1 MSCNDCGQDPVAY
14 LESLALHGV
23 KLGLRNISALMD
35 ACDNPHRTYP
45 TVHVAG
51 TNGKGSTLAFLAAIL
66 EASGYRTGRFTS
78 PHLLD
83 ITERFLVGNRPMDTS
98 DLHESVFFFRDIS
111 GQLGLTPT
119 YFEMNTAMAF
129 RWFARRHVD
138 IALTEVGMG
147 GRFDSTN
154 ILVPEVCAITNIDM
168 DHTQYLGDTPAA
180 IAFEKAGILKPG
192 VPAVIG
198 ETGREALPVIREQAA
213 LRKAP
218 LHCLG
223 PEYTCEAGGT
233 AWNPVMTYRGFGRE
247 WTGLALGLAGA
258 HQVHNAALA
267 VSTALL
273 LCDAFPRITEREI
286 RMGLSSARWPGR
298 LERVLDTP
306 PVFMDAAHNPA
317 GCRAL
322 ARTLERCVLVFSVS
336 ADKDAAA
343 MMDILAPIASPLILT
358 TYQGGRALPIDR
370 LLRQAGGRK
379 VLSFPRMDE
388 ALEAGMRHACKE
400 KPLLIT
406 GSIYG
411 AGEARRILMERY
423 GAAPLP
429 FDSAPA

>member
-1 MSCNDCGQDPVAY
+1 MVPPWP
-14 LESLALHGV
+14 SLV
-23 KLGLRNISALMD
+23 
-35 ACDNPHRTYP
+35 CP
-45 TVHVAG
+45 
-51 TNGKGSTLAFLAAIL
+51 AAW
-66 EASGYRTGRFTS
+66 
-78 PHLLD
+78 LL
-83 ITERFLVGNRPMDTS
+83 
-98 DLHESVFFFRDIS
+98 
-111 GQLGLTPT
+111 
-119 YFEMNTAMAF
+119 
-129 RWFARRHVD
+129 
-138 IALTEVGMG
+138 LTEVGMG
-147 GRFDSTN
+147 GRLTPPISLFPS
-154 ILVPEVCAITNIDM
+154 VRHHQHCGPP
-168 DHTQYLGDTPAA
+168 QYLGDTPAA

-423 GAAPLP
+423 GAARFLSIPRRPDPRNLP
-429 FDSAPA
+429 GNRSYPFVYVYLVV